1 MRTPEQRAHNYML
14 ALEYEAEWQDMVDRR
29 KEDICHRDD
38 AVAQAIDRFVQAG
51 LDDLVLDDILTLLA
65 EDELHREGA
74 DELANNIDK
83 LIRKEGWS
91 R

>member
-1 MRTPEQRAHNYML
+1 MQTPEQRAHNHML

-29 KEDICHRDD
+29 KEDICHRGD

-51 LDDLVLDDILTLLA
+51 INDFLLDDILTLLA
-65 EDELHREGA
+65 EDELQREEA
-74 DELANNIDK
+74 DKISEFVQK
-83 LIRKEGWS
+83 KGWL